1 MATVEKKQNVIEV
14 LKNVTLAYAKLAEPS
29 KKYQSEDL
37 EYSVDAIADKATA
50 KAWNKKF
57 AKQKA
62 KEYDLEEFQEKFK
75 MESPYDGDEVYV
87 IKMKKGA
94 SKDGDMFDP
103 KFRPKVFLDVI
114 EDDVKVRTD
123 ITVSRLISN
132 GTTADV
138 SYRVTENGFGTFA
151 QLQNIRIDEKNFK
164 EYISSSGKAAGSE
177 FGDDDVETRTEPENE
192 NATKARAKKA
202 EQEDKPAKAKAKPP
216 VEDVE
221 DDEDSDCSPF

>member
-37 EYSVDAIADKATA
+37 EYSVDAIVDKATA

-94 SKDGDMFDP
+94 SKDGEMFDV
-103 KFRPKVFLDVI
+103 KYRPKVFLDVI

-164 EYISSSGKAAGSE
+164 EYISSGGKAAGSE
-177 FGDDDVETRTEPENE
+177 FGDDDVETRQEPENE
-192 NATKARAKKA
+192 NATKARAKRA
-202 EQEDKPAKAKAKPP
+202 EQEDKSAPKAKAKPP
-216 VEDVE
+216 VEDAE
-221 DDEDSDCSPF
+221 NDEDSESPF